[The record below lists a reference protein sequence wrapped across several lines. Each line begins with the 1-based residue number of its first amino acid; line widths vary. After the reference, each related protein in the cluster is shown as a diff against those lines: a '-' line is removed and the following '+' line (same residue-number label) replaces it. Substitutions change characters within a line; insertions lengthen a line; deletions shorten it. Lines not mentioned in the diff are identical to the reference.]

1 MKSHVIMGALFVMPI
16 LSGAA
21 QAPYSPATRSAACAG
36 SDTVKMT
43 PADTLELLDQ
53 FRTSLATAD
62 RDRLDRALPRSA
74 SGGVAQ
80 CDTADRSRASCEA
93 SAYMPAL
100 RSTGLMPRF
109 LATICPK
116 KP

>member
-1 MKSHVIMGALFVMPI
+1 MLIPMIMM
-16 LSGAA
+16 AA
-21 QAPYSPATRSAACAG
+21 AIQASSPPAATSSACAK

-43 PADTLELLDQ
+43 PADTLQRLDD
-53 FRTSLATAD
+53 FRASLPASD
-62 RDRLDRALPRSA
+62 RLRLDRALPRSA
-74 SGGVAQ
+74 NGGIAQ
-80 CDTADRSRASCEA
+80 CDAGEGSRASCEA

-116 KP
+116 S